1 MGRVTVRYRRG
12 GKWYAHAMHMTECTD
27 VPTPLQAEGDM
38 LLHVASR
45 RGDPDAVQALVDSK
59 ADLEARNEVAML
71 PVQPGVCHICG
82 GGDDAIEGGAAVWC
96 MIRACN

>member
-38 LLHVASR
+38 PLHVASR

-59 ADLEARNEVAML
+59 ADLEAQDEVTMQEYKACLVPHPLRML
-71 PVQPGVCHICG
+71 PSQLRQGDGV
-82 GGDDAIEGGAAVWC
+82 
-96 MIRACN
+96 

>member
-27 VPTPLQAEGDM
+27 VPTPLQAAGDM
-38 LLHVASR
+38 PLHVASR

-59 ADLEARNEVAML
+59 ADLEARDEVTMHEYKACLVPHPLHML
-71 PVQPGVCHICG
+71 QSQLRQGDGV
-82 GGDDAIEGGAAVWC
+82 
-96 MIRACN
+96 